1 MKKFSMFLSAAILV
15 FLVSLSYSQSLGEI
29 AEKEKQRR
37 AEVKN
42 DKVITDKET
51 SKYWS
56 HSETRES
63 SADISESATKTEK
76 PEDASKDPDQVEDVD
91 PDEPVDFQGR
101 TESYWRKTMSE
112 ARQKVKDLEN
122 ESNALILK
130 VNGLQD
136 QFYKESDG
144 YRRETIQR
152 DLQKGYYEQDLNK
165 ENLEKAKALVQELEI
180 EAHKS
185 GALPGWIEDRTR

>member
-1 MKKFSMFLSAAILV
+1 MKNKSMFLSAAILV
-15 FLVSLSYSQSLGEI
+15 CLVSLSYSQSLGDL
-29 AEKEKQRR
+29 AKEEQQRR
-37 AEVKN
+37 DEVKN
-42 DKVITDKET
+42 SKVITDEET
-51 SKYWS
+51 AKYWS
-56 HSETRES
+56 NAETMNSATGNLAPTTGTQNSQSETND
-63 SADISESATKTEK
+63 SAQAAK
-76 PEDASKDPDQVEDVD
+76 PKS
-91 PDEPVDFQGR
+91 DEPEDFQGR
-101 TESYWRKTMSE
+101 TESYWRKAMTD

-144 YRRETIQR
+144 FRRETIQR

-165 ENLEKAKALVQELEI
+165 ENLTNAKAALQDLEN

-185 GALPGWIEDRTR
+185 GALPGWIEDRNP

>member
-1 MKKFSMFLSAAILV
+1 MKKISMFLSAILLV
-15 FLVSLSYSQSLGEI
+15 FLVSLSFSQSLGEL

-37 AEVKN
+37 DEVKN
-42 DKVITDKET
+42 SKTITDEET
-51 SKYWS
+51 AKYWTKS
-56 HSETRES
+56 GTSES
-63 SADISESATKTEK
+63 SPNNAASGTVAKK
-76 PEDASKDPDQVEDVD
+76 PESEAKESTQAKKPD
-91 PDEPVDFQGR
+91 PDEPVDFQGK

-130 VNGLQD
+130 VNRLQD

-152 DLQKGYYEQDLNK
+152 DLQKSYYEQDLNK
-165 ENLEKAKALVQELEI
+165 ENLANAKAAVQDLEN
-180 EAHKS
+180 EARKN
-185 GALPGWIEDRTR
+185 GALPGWIEDRNP